1 MIRDTDFKA
10 DNLSREILPDMPA
23 GSGLLCLR
31 TRMNEKTGKEFPWH
45 WHSLFEIDFVNE
57 GEIDFMSTSKTLHM
71 KKGDAVFINSG
82 VMHAFENTSGG
93 ETILTAILFDMSYL
107 SGMNSLIESKYIY
120 PIMRSS
126 ALDTLLI
133 SPDTLDGVKI
143 MERVLSA
150 VELMEKEPYGYEIKL
165 KNIMND
171 FWLYLIDVTSELR
184 SNSSEKISTDVLH
197 TKEMIRFIQNNYG
210 EKITLEDIAKSS
222 NISDRECSR
231 CFQRSINTSP
241 INYLNDFRV
250 RRAAQLLISSDMTI
264 IEIGEECGF
273 SSSSY
278 FGKTFREK
286 MGCTPSAYRNRKVC
300 M

>member
-1 MIRDTDFKA
+1 MIRDTDFKS
-10 DNLSREILPDMPA
+10 DKLSREILPDMTD
-23 GSGLLCLR
+23 GSGLLCLN
-31 TRMNEKTGKEFPWH
+31 TRMNDMMGKEFPWH
-45 WHSLFEIDFVNE
+45 WHSLFEIDFINE
-57 GEIDFMSTSKTLHM
+57 GEIDFMSTSKIFHM

-82 VMHAFENTSGG
+82 VMHAYENTS
-93 ETILTAILFDMSYL
+93 EREASLTAILFDMNYL

-120 PIMRSS
+120 PIMRCGS
-126 ALDTLLI
+126 LDTFLI

-171 FWLYLIDVTSELR
+171 FWLHLIDVTTELR
-184 SNSSEKISTDVLH
+184 SNSSEKISSDASHIKAL
-197 TKEMIRFIQNNYG
+197 IRFIQENYS
-210 EKITLEDIAKSS
+210 EKITLKDIAKSS
-222 NISDRECSR
+222 NISERECNR

-250 RRAAQLLISSDMTI
+250 RRAAQLLFSSDMTV

-278 FGKTFREK
+278 FGKMFKEK
-286 MGCTPSAYRNRKVC
+286 MGCTPSEYRNRKD
-300 M
+300 